1 MMENSILL
9 NEIRLLMRAFEKFI
23 VKIDENFS
31 VFESNFLYDLFDE
44 KKRVEI
50 PQMEKT
56 EIGRSDFYRLGQL

>member
-44 KKRVEI
+44 KKKKSGNSTNGEDRDRA
-50 PQMEKT
+50 K
-56 EIGRSDFYRLGQL
+56 RFL